1 MSDQKI
7 TKLDDKGLRDFGL
20 LIGGLIAFIFGLLIP
35 LLRHHPIH
43 WLPWLIGGVMVGLAL
58 VAPRFLNPIY
68 HGWMSF
74 GLIMHKIQTPLIL
87 GIVFYLI
94 MLPMGMIKRLLGD
107 DPMRRKLENEKA
119 TYRVPSKVR
128 TKISMERPF

>member
-7 TKLDDKGLRDFGL
+7 TKLDDKGLRDFGF
-20 LIGGLIAFIFGLLIP
+20 LIGGLIAIIFGLLIP
-35 LLRHHPIH
+35 VLRQHSPH
-43 WLPWLIGGVMVGLAL
+43 WLPWIIGGVMVGLAL

-68 HGWMSF
+68 HAWMRF
-74 GLIMHKIQTPLIL
+74 GLIMHAIQTPLIL

-94 MLPMGMIKRLLGD
+94 VLPMGIIKRLLGD
-107 DPMRRKLENEKA
+107 DPMRRKLENETA